1 MPGKLAGTPRGL
13 GLSDVLSKAEIESL
27 IGSLTSEPES
37 EPVRRA
43 AAGANRQRQRGIVA
57 YEVYDFRRPDKF
69 SKEQLRTL
77 QMLNESFGRLAGSSL
92 SAYLRLPV
100 AIELVAL
107 EQVPFEE
114 YLRGIN
120 QSAFVLLSLPPLPGQ
135 AVLEVEFPVAFTM
148 IDRLL
153 GGPGRPFDRTVFSDI
168 EAPLVRDIVA
178 RLCQCL
184 QSSWEGLAPIEP
196 SVESVEVSSQFV
208 QIAPPTDIVISM
220 LYEVR
225 LGETRGALSL
235 CVPYLM
241 LKPVTGRLSGHKW
254 FVQTGRRAA
263 PTDRGEMSKL
273 VKDVTVDC
281 AVRLDPTP
289 IRLEEYRRIRVGDVI
304 QLNHKVEDRLTLFI
318 HDVPTHTGRIALD
331 GPKIV
336 FTVSDEESEETLPR
350 TP

>member
-1 MPGKLAGTPRGL
+1 M
-13 GLSDVLSKAEIESL
+13 SDVLSKAEIESL
-27 IGSLTSEPES
+27 IGSLTSES
-37 EPVRRA
+37 EAGPVRRSA
-43 AAGANRQRQRGIVA
+43 APAQSRQRQRGIVA

-77 QMLNESFGRLAGSSL
+77 QMLNESFGRLAGSSM

-114 YLRGIN
+114 YLRGIS

-135 AVLEVEFPVAFTM
+135 AVLEFEFPVAFTM

-168 EAPLVRDIVA
+168 EAPLVRDIVS
-178 RLCQCL
+178 RLCGCL
-184 QSSWEGLAPIEP
+184 QSAWEGLAPIEP
-196 SVESVEVSSQFV
+196 TVESVEVSAQFV

-235 CVPYLM
+235 CVPYMM
-241 LKPVTGRLSGHKW
+241 LKPVTNRLSGHKW
-254 FVQTGRRAA
+254 FASTGRKTSQPDSRAM
-263 PTDRGEMSKL
+263 RRL
-273 VKDVTVDC
+273 VEDVSVEC

-289 IRLEEYRRIRVGDVI
+289 IKLEEYQRIRVGDVI
-304 QLNHKVEDRLTLFI
+304 PLAHKVDERLTLYVQ
-318 HDVPTHTGRIALD
+318 DVPTHRGRIALD
-331 GPKIV
+331 GPQVV
-336 FTVSDEESEETLPR
+336 FTVTEEASNEPQPR